1 MAASTG
7 STRTSPRLQRMPGP
21 RRTLAAAV
29 CAAVVGLFLVAGV
42 GVAQASPQHRAT
54 TVQASSATHHAA
66 HVRSTGDHADHRD
79 LDLWSLPPVE
89 AGRLPEIERGTAPVH
104 AAAPL
109 PAQSTRPLGRGPPAA

>member
-1 MAASTG
+1 MS
-7 STRTSPRLQRMPGP
+7 GP

-54 TVQASSATHHAA
+54 TVHASSATHHAA
-66 HVRSTGDHADHRD
+66 HVRSTGDHTDHLH

-89 AGRLPEIERGTAPVH
+89 TDQVPEPERGTAPAH
-104 AAAPL
+104 AAVPV
-109 PAQSTRPLGRGPPAA
+109 PAQAACPLGRGPPAA